1 MLIFLSSYG
10 FIHSFYH
17 PEFTKFKNLPNLE
30 IELRLG
36 KFHGNKFD
44 TNVGELNFNKILD
57 SLKQFDGWGQ
67 VVDTNST
74 SYFLGDKR
82 MDINEDTDSMVTFI
96 KKRIYKFDFVIPN
109 SSLDVRFSAAQEIPI
124 TDMDCDDVMDF
135 MRVKQRISFIRKNL
149 SIDMTIVTAQPDDP
163 DDESDTFYEIEL
175 EIVDPLLVD
184 SDKTFYN
191 IIYKIQCIL
200 NTL

>member
-1 MLIFLSSYG
+1 MDSFIKLIT
-10 FIHSFYH
+10 

-44 TNVGELNFNKILD
+44 TNVGEVNFNKILD
-57 SLKQFDGWGQ
+57 SLKKFNGWEN
-67 VVDTNST
+67 VIETNST

-82 MDINEDTDSMVTFI
+82 MDIDDDTEDMTTFI
-96 KKRIYKFDFVIPN
+96 KKKKYKNDFVIPN

-124 TDMDCDDVMDF
+124 TDMDSDSVMDF
-135 MRVKQRISFIRKNL
+135 MRVKKRISFIRKNV

-163 DDESDTFYEIEL
+163 DDESDMFYEIEL
-175 EIVDPLLVD
+175 EIIDPLLVEN
-184 SDKTFYN
+184 DKVFYN
-191 IIYKIQCIL
+191 IVYKIQCIL

>member
-1 MLIFLSSYG
+1 MDS
-10 FIHSFYH
+10 FIYSIT

-57 SLKQFDGWGQ
+57 SLKKFDGWEN
-67 VVDTNST
+67 VLNTNST

-82 MDINEDTDSMVTFI
+82 MDINEDTEEIITFI
-96 KKRIYKFDFVIPN
+96 KKRIYKFDFIIPN

-124 TDMDCDDVMDF
+124 TDMNCDDVMDF
-135 MRVKQRISFIRKNL
+135 MRVKQRTSFIRKNL

-175 EIVDPLLVD
+175 EIIDPLLVD
-184 SDKTFYN
+184 NDRTFYN

>member
-1 MLIFLSSYG
+1 MDS
-10 FIHSFYH
+10 FIRSIT